1 MICREQLKMK
11 WFKLH
16 LKVEVTW
23 NGRLK
28 TFSCLNNCQICVRQ
42 LLSRCTHIHTFNINK
57 YFLRAWNMHDNFCLP
72 RLKKTF
78 VDLRAA
84 LFNCR
89 VGREWCEAEWFLKAF
104 FYITQLSCQ
113 AAVHENKLFFHISCL
128 PTPTRTRNFT
138 NLFQC
143 LCTRC
148 LAASLGLKQSESQS
162 QINGGKRFKTHG

>member
-1 MICREQLKMK
+1 MLDSYYQGA
-11 WFKLH
+11 H
-16 LKVEVTW
+16 TH
-23 NGRLK
+23 
-28 TFSCLNNCQICVRQ
+28 
-42 LLSRCTHIHTFNINK
+42 THININK
-57 YFLRAWNMHDNFCLP
+57 YFWQAEIIMHVSSLQEI
-72 RLKKTF
+72 F

-89 VGREWCEAEWFLKAF
+89 VGSEGCEAELFLKAS

-143 LCTRC
+143 LCTSC

-162 QINGGKRFKTHG
+162 QINGGEKV